1 MRIQQN
7 QINQLYTLVEFL
19 GFAYGF
25 QVLEGNIHAKN
36 GPLNGELV
44 MSMANN
50 YFKNSTMSN
59 TVSREYRAL
68 FASKTQKHQV
78 TKN

>member
-1 MRIQQN
+1 MGIQQN

-25 QVLEGNIHAKN
+25 QLLEGNIHDKN

-44 MSMANN
+44 MSMA
-50 YFKNSTMSN
+50 
-59 TVSREYRAL
+59 
-68 FASKTQKHQV
+68 SKTLFIQ
-78 TKN
+78 